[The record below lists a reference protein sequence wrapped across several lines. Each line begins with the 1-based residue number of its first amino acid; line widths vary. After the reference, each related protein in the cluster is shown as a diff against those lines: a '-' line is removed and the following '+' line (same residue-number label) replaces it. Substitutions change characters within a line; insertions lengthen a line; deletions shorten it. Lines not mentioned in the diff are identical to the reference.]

1 MKSKRILC
9 FLLCVCILLFPFRI
23 SASENQED
31 AIQIYLDAQLISED
45 TVRVS
50 ICISENFG
58 FCGGLFYLYY
68 NQNHLSYAFCLE
80 GDILNNMHLTP
91 SLADSGKVCILL
103 DSTKNMDADGSL
115 AHLYFR
121 IKDIDADMLKFEIFG
136 ADDISLVR
144 LENGEI
150 LPISCDFLGCRLP
163 IGNLPTV
170 VGFQPG
176 KSNIRIVCAGND
188 KYDILGINVRAVY
201 PESHKIEEFIYYGYA
216 YKKLCGSEKIP
227 LDYGAQY
234 FFLGE
239 LKIEKETVCLF
250 VTPFG
255 YDDEETILGKEKT
268 LLFYKGEYI

>member
-45 TVRVS
+45 KVRVS
-50 ICISENFG
+50 DCILENSG

-103 DSTKNMDADGSL
+103 DSTKNIDSDGSL

-121 IKDIDADMLKFEIFG
+121 IKDMDADMLKFEIFG

-150 LPISCDFLGCRLP
+150 LPIACDFSGCKLTGSCLP
-163 IGNLPTV
+163 RV
-170 VGFQPG
+170 VGLQSG
-176 KSNIRIVCAGND
+176 ESNIRIVCAGNE
-188 KYDILGINVRAVY
+188 KYDILGIRVRAVY
-201 PESHKIEEFIYYGYA
+201 PDAHKIEEFIYYGYA
-216 YKKLCGSEKIP
+216 YKKLCGSEKMP
-227 LDYGAQY
+227 QDYFAEY
-234 FFLGE
+234 FFLAQMKMGN
-239 LKIEKETVCLF
+239 ETVCLF

-255 YDDEETILGKEKT
+255 YEGEKIVLGKEKT